1 MWKLILIPFGIAVLI
16 IGYTLIRSIILL
28 NPKRPINLFLKK
40 KSKDFKNLYE
50 RSVEVRKSDN
60 IWYLQNFVEE
70 IKKFRIDFAIDQIFN
85 GDNDPKPTA
94 EQYKRR
100 SMLLEKIQYLESGF
114 NKKINSLLEVKK
126 PKTRH

>member
-1 MWKLILIPFGIAVLI
+1 MWKLILIPFSITVLI

-40 KSKDFKNLYE
+40 KSKEFKNLYE

-60 IWYLQNFVEE
+60 IWYLQSFVEE

-114 NKKINSLLEVKK
+114 NKKINSLLKVKQ

>member
-40 KSKDFKNLYE
+40 KSKEFKNLYE

-100 SMLLEKIQYLESGF
+100 SMLLEKIQYLESAF
-114 NKKINSLLEVKK
+114 NKKINSLLEVK
-126 PKTRH
+126 